1 MPDPTSDRSEPDV
14 RVLIADDHTVVRQG
28 IRIVLEEVDGIEV
41 VGEAGDGDEALELTR
56 TLGPDVVLLDVTMP
70 GRTGLEVT
78 RVLREEGFD
87 TAILILSMHD
97 DPEYVLQAVRAGADG
112 YVLKDVAP
120 TELRRAIQTVR
131 EGREYFAER
140 VTHQLS
146 VGLRA
151 ELEREQRKSRLESL
165 TARETE
171 VLVLVAD
178 GLTNREIAER
188 LDISPR
194 TVETHRERLMT
205 KLRIR
210 TVAGLTRLVVEEGI
224 DRGERPRS
232 PDGLD

>member
-1 MPDPTSDRSEPDV
+1 MFASSFPPTRELDRVSDATI
-14 RVLIADDHTVVRQG
+14 RVMIADDHAVVRQG
-28 IRIVLEEVDGIEV
+28 IRNVLEQVEGLEV
-41 VGEAGDGDEALELTR
+41 VGEAGDGDSALELAR
-56 TLGPDVVLLDVTMP
+56 ELRPDVVLLDVTMP

-78 RVLREEGFD
+78 RELRADEVES
-87 TAILILSMHD
+87 AVLILSMHD

-112 YVLKDVAP
+112 YVLKDVTPA
-120 TELRRAIQTVR
+120 ELRKAIQTVH

-188 LDISPR
+188 LEISPR

-210 TVAGLTRLVVEEGI
+210 TVAGLTRFVVEEG
-224 DRGERPRS
+224 
-232 PDGLD
+232 LDQP

>member
-1 MPDPTSDRSEPDV
+1 VSDEKIRIM
-14 RVLIADDHTVVRQG
+14 IADDHTVVRQG
-28 IRIVLEEVDGIEV
+28 IRIVLEEVDGLEV
-41 VGEAGDGDEALELTR
+41 VAEAGDGVEALELAKEHR
-56 TLGPDVVLLDVTMP
+56 PDVILLDVTMP
-70 GRTGLEVT
+70 GMTGLEVT
-78 RVLREEGFD
+78 RALRDEEIEAG
-87 TAILILSMHD
+87 ILILSMHD

-120 TELRRAIQTVR
+120 AELRKAIQTVH

-151 ELEREQRKSRLESL
+151 ELELEQRKSRMESL

-171 VLVLVAD
+171 VLLLVAD
-178 GLTNREIAER
+178 GLTNREIAEK
-188 LDISPR
+188 LEISPR

-210 TVAGLTRLVVEEGI
+210 TVAGLTRLVVEEG
-224 DRGERPRS
+224 
-232 PDGLD
+232 LDEE

>member
-1 MPDPTSDRSEPDV
+1 LSEEKI
-14 RVLIADDHTVVRQG
+14 RVMIADDHSVVRQG
-28 IRIVLEEVDGIEV
+28 IRIVLEQVEELEV
-41 VGEAGDGDEALELTR
+41 VGEAGDGNEALQMARALS
-56 TLGPDVVLLDVTMP
+56 PNVILLDVTMP

-78 RVLREEGFD
+78 RELREEGVE
-87 TAILILSMHD
+87 AGILILSMHD

-120 TELRRAIQTVR
+120 AELRKAIQTVH

-171 VLVLVAD
+171 VLLLVAD
-178 GLTNREIAER
+178 GLTNREIADR

-210 TVAGLTRLVVEEGI
+210 TVAGLTRFVVEEGLES
-224 DRGERPRS
+224 REG
-232 PDGLD
+232 

>member
-1 MPDPTSDRSEPDV
+1 MSVEQI
-14 RVLIADDHTVVRQG
+14 RVMIADDHTVVRQG
-28 IRIVLEEVDGIEV
+28 IRIVLEEVDGLEIV
-41 VGEAGDGDEALELTR
+41 AEAGDGDEALELAR
-56 TLGPDVVLLDVTMP
+56 EHRPDVILLDVTMP
-70 GRTGLEVT
+70 ERTGLEVT
-78 RVLREEGFD
+78 RALRDEGVE
-87 TAILILSMHD
+87 AGILILSMHD

-120 TELRRAIQTVR
+120 AELRKAIRTVH

-151 ELEREQRKSRLESL
+151 ELEREQRKSRMDSL

-171 VLVLVAD
+171 VLLLVAD
-178 GLTNREIAER
+178 GLTNREIAEK

-210 TVAGLTRLVVEEGI
+210 TVAGLTRLVVEEGLE
-224 DRGERPRS
+224 GS
-232 PDGLD
+232 